1 MRTVTPKSQNETPH
15 SELAMKSA
23 SILSWGLVI
32 SLAPMMP
39 AAAEKGPKKS
49 PSYLRWHNPKVRPWQ
64 DYPFF
69 PKRPNTLH
77 KELWRDFKD
86 VPVWGQ
92 RGHLVYCSSR
102 SFGNAFSKFTEHK
115 MDFDKGKEAG
125 VSLVHVGPIKN
136 PYLKR
141 EIVDYLHGIGLPL
154 VLRLD
159 GQFFWGRNYNE
170 LMSSLRPGGW
180 DTYHNTVPNNDWYRK
195 FPPSLAATRV
205 LRDGQPMI
213 EYYGSKWVQ
222 RRDLSYMHPVSIQ
235 MRDAFLRECVLGEQ
249 VFDRPLDLDAG
260 GKVSGVWWDN
270 PGNVG
275 VSYDPYSLEVI
286 AREFEKKF
294 GERYPDEKDKLW
306 YCDPPSLR
314 MRHQDP
320 EIRRWWES
328 VWADA
333 YAGYYAWQYQF
344 IQEELAPKLG
354 KKHLFVG
361 GNSKLCWSSSSW
373 DYYLFSWPTYDLL
386 GPNETTVVYSDK
398 HAPGFKLAL
407 AASNGKPAG
416 LWTQANDVARAE
428 ALACL
433 GVANNLPPKLRAFQV
448 ANFDLYHNAKPGGRV
463 AVLYHLED
471 GLHHNEI
478 ANICR
483 VTDQIW
489 RGGVPLEVITERH
502 LSQRILGTF
511 DLVVLPGFRFTD
523 RDVEGLRRYVTK
535 GESLLLIGDN
545 TDEAGQD
552 LSTALAG
559 QEAKVDETVSVGKGR
574 LQRYGTQLI
583 TQAQMAEALG
593 NLRGTAFQLTSPQDS
608 NVLLNVLKQP
618 REDLLSVHL
627 VNFTGK
633 PVSGVAVRLPGEL
646 KAKHVAFVSP
656 YGTNEPLSVN
666 DGAVTVPLLDIYGV
680 VVVCPNA
687 RTKDRTIARNQS
699 LGGKPTGDQLPIVK
713 IRGDMPTKQT
723 KLDALKPGEKLC
735 HLREFSK
742 AGFRRVD
749 ADIVTSG
756 TGKVGQAQDLTL
768 KIHAIGVWAPEH
780 VHFDKVS
787 FAMVRD
793 DGYRESVPVPMTP
806 LKTEEAADVREK
818 DFAMPTATFVRR
830 ESTVSWTP
838 KKPGLYQA
846 YLSYRYL
853 SETYEGKPDT
863 RAGGHYKMHDYFWS
877 RPLPKIVYED
887 KLPCLTVD
895 VK

>member
-1 MRTVTPKSQNETPH
+1 MKTVLT
-15 SELAMKSA
+15 
-23 SILSWGLVI
+23 ISWGLVF
-32 SLAPMMP
+32 SFASMAPAVGEKTPERSP
-39 AAAEKGPKKS
+39 A
-49 PSYLRWHNPKVRPWQ
+49 YLRWHNPKIRPWQ

-69 PKRPNTLH
+69 PKPENTLH
-77 KELWRDFKD
+77 KELWEDFKD
-86 VPVWGQ
+86 IPVWGQ
-92 RGHLVYCSSR
+92 RGHLVYCSGG
-102 SFGNAFSKFTEHK
+102 SFGKAFGKFAENK
-115 MDFDKGKEAG
+115 EDFDKGKQAG
-125 VSLVHVGPIKN
+125 VSLVHVGPIKKR
-136 PYLKR
+136 YLTR
-141 EIVDYLHGIGLPL
+141 EIVDYLHEIGLPL

-159 GQFFWGRNYNE
+159 GQYFWGRNYNE
-170 LMSSLRPGGW
+170 LMSSLRFGGW

-205 LRDGQPMI
+205 LRDGQPII

-235 MRDAFLRECVLGEQ
+235 MRDGFLRECVLGEQ
-249 VFDRPLDLDAG
+249 VFDRPLDLEAG

-275 VSYDPYSLEVI
+275 VSYDPYSLDYI

-294 GERYPDEKDKLW
+294 GDRYSDPKDKLW
-306 YCDPPSLR
+306 YCDPPSLW
-314 MRHQDP
+314 MRHRDP
-320 EIRRWWES
+320 EIQRWWES

-333 YAGYYAWQYQF
+333 YAGYYAWQYRF

-354 KKHLFVG
+354 KKHIFVG

-416 LWTQANDVARAE
+416 LWTQQNQVAQAE

-433 GVANNLPPKLRAFQV
+433 GIANNLPGVLRTFQ
-448 ANFDLYHNAKPGGRV
+448 ATNFDLYHNAKPGGRV

-489 RGGVPLEVITERH
+489 RSGVPLEIITERH
-502 LSQRILGTF
+502 LSQRILEAF
-511 DLVVLPGFRFTD
+511 DLVVVPGFRLTG
-523 RDVEGLRRYVTK
+523 RNLEGLRGYLTK
-535 GESLLLIGDN
+535 GGRLLLIGDN
-545 TDEAGQD
+545 TAEDGKQLARALGGEAPLPDGGV
-552 LSTALAG
+552 A
-559 QEAKVDETVSVGKGR
+559 VGEGH
-574 LQRYGTQLI
+574 LQNFGSQLI
-583 TQAQMAEALG
+583 TQAQMAQALKDLNG
-593 NLRGTAFQLTSPQDS
+593 AAFQMTAPEQS
-608 NVLLNVLKQP
+608 NVLLNILTQP
-618 REDLLSVHL
+618 KKKLLNILTQPKKKLLSVHL

-633 PVSGVAVRLPGEL
+633 PVRNAKARLPADL
-646 KAKHVAFVSP
+646 KAQHVAFISP
-656 YGTNEPLSVN
+656 YGANGPLSVS
-666 DGAVTVPLLDIYGV
+666 DRTVTIPVLDIYGV
-680 VVVCPNA
+680 IVVCPSA
-687 RTKDRTIARNQS
+687 RTRDKIISRNQA
-699 LGGKPTGDQLPIVK
+699 LGGQPTEGGLPTIG
-713 IRGDMPTKQT
+713 IRGNMPGRET
-723 KLDALKPGEKLC
+723 KLSDLKPGQKVC
-735 HLREFSK
+735 HLRQFSK

-749 ADIVTSG
+749 ADIITHG
-756 TGKVGQAQDLTL
+756 TGKVGQPQDLAL
-768 KIHAIGVWAPEH
+768 KIHAVGVWAPNL
-780 VHFDKVS
+780 VHLDKVS
-787 FAMVRD
+787 FVMARN
-793 DGYRESVPVPMTP
+793 DGYRESVPVPMAP

-838 KKPGLYQA
+838 KEPGLYQA
-846 YLSYRYL
+846 YLSYRYV
-853 SETYEGKPDT
+853 SEIYEGKPDT

-887 KLPCLTVD
+887 KLPCLTVE